1 MQACVLPHNC
11 CAWRAMSM
19 NNPSSIGSIFDRR
32 SIRYPLVWLIVMV
45 TLMAIGLALVS
56 DAILRLDNV
65 RNDIRRTM
73 TAAAN
78 AAGTAA
84 NAAVAFNDAKAAEEV
99 LRMFEAYPEIK
110 AAALYPNEGERLASY
125 GEDGLLPHHT
135 RAIGRSSSDIP
146 PLANTATLHL
156 PIVVDETQI
165 GSIYVSARLDSY
177 WRAYLTT
184 LGTTFL
190 ITFGAGA
197 LALLLALRFLDRII
211 RPVRQLAEAA
221 NDARVRQD
229 FSRREIPAADDEIGD
244 MVRNFNALLEEV
256 DAGRKSLQRQHDGL
270 ERLVEDRTAELLA
283 AKEAA
288 DEANAAKSRFLTAA
302 SHDLRQPIHAMGLFL
317 DTLRNS
323 PLNEEQRRV
332 VDYLSLSTRN
342 LAEILNALLD
352 VSRLDGG
359 TVKPHLGN
367 VPAYD
372 LLRNIEAEFS
382 PLALAKGLRF
392 KFFFPNQEL
401 MLFTDVQL
409 LYSLLRNIIDNAIK
423 YTHTGGVLIGFRRR
437 RGSALIQIWD
447 TGIGI
452 APDHLKTIFDE
463 YYQVDNPQRDRTKG
477 LGLGLAIANQVAGV
491 LGSRIRCYSIPGKGS
506 RFEIRVPLADEPEL
520 ATGGGSSVP
529 VDGIASS
536 SPMIGSRV
544 VAVEDDDMAAN
555 ALKIS
560 LGALGLN
567 LSIYTSA
574 EDALAQASIEDADF
588 YIVDYRLP
596 GLNGIQFLDEMQK
609 RAKRPIKATLLTGET
624 NQGAINTVSHLRWKV
639 LFKPID
645 TATLVA
651 EMEAQGVQH
660 GNESSHD
667 GPVAREEREP

>member
-1 MQACVLPHNC
+1 MLACALLHNC

-19 NNPSSIGSIFDRR
+19 NNQSSSASIFDRR
-32 SIRYPLVWLIVMV
+32 SIRYPLVRLIVMV

-73 TAAAN
+73 AAAAN

-84 NAAVAFNDAKAAEEV
+84 NAAVAFNDAKAAEEA

-125 GEDGLLPHHT
+125 GEDGLLPPHT
-135 RAIGRSSSDIP
+135 RAIGRPSPDIP

-156 PIVVDETQI
+156 PIVVDGTRV
-165 GSIYVSARLDSY
+165 GSVYVSARLDSY
-177 WRAYLTT
+177 WRTYLIT
-184 LGTTFL
+184 LATTFL
-190 ITFGAGA
+190 ITLGAGA
-197 LALLLALRFLDRII
+197 LALLLASRFLDRII
-211 RPVRQLAEAA
+211 LPVRQLAEAA
-221 NDARVRQD
+221 SDARVRQD
-229 FSRREIPAADDEIGD
+229 FSRREILAADDEIGD

-283 AKEAA
+283 AKNSA
-288 DEANAAKSRFLTAA
+288 DEANTAKSRFLTAA

-372 LLRNIEAEFS
+372 LLRNVEAEFS

-392 KFFFPNQEL
+392 KFFFPSQEL
-401 MLFTDVQL
+401 VLFTDVQL

-423 YTHTGGVLIGFRRR
+423 YTDTGGVLIGFRRR
-437 RGSALIQIWD
+437 RGSALIQVWD

-452 APDHLKTIFDE
+452 APDHLGTIFDE
-463 YYQVDNPQRDRTKG
+463 YYQVGNPQRDRAKG
-477 LGLGLAIANQVAGV
+477 LGLGLAIANQVAAV

-506 RFEIRVPLADEPEL
+506 RFEIRVPLAGESEQ
-520 ATGGGSSVP
+520 ATEGGASVP
-529 VDGIASS
+529 AAGIASS
-536 SPMIGSRV
+536 SPIVGSRV

-567 LSIYTSA
+567 AAIYASA
-574 EDALAQASIEDADF
+574 EDALTQAGIEDADF

-596 GLNGIQFLDEMQK
+596 GLNGIQFLDEIQK
-609 RAKRPIKATLLTGET
+609 RAQRPIKATLLTGET
-624 NQGAINTVSHLRWKV
+624 NQGAINIVSPRRWKV

-651 EMEAQGVQH
+651 EMEAQGVRH
-660 GNESSHD
+660 GNKSSHD
-667 GPVAREEREP
+667 GPVAA

>member
-1 MQACVLPHNC
+1 
-11 CAWRAMSM
+11 
-19 NNPSSIGSIFDRR
+19 
-32 SIRYPLVWLIVMV
+32 MV

-56 DAILRLDNV
+56 DALLRLDNV

-78 AAGTAA
+78 AAATAA

-99 LRMFEAYPEIK
+99 LRMFEAYPEIR
-110 AAALYPNEGERLASY
+110 AAALYPNEGARLASY
-125 GEDGLLPHHT
+125 GEARLLPRHT
-135 RAIGRSSSDIP
+135 RAIGRSSPDIP
-146 PLANTATLHL
+146 ALANKATLHL

-165 GSIYVSARLDSY
+165 GSIYVSARLDGY
-177 WRAYLTT
+177 WRAYLATLATT
-184 LGTTFL
+184 CL
-190 ITFGAGA
+190 ITLGAGA

-211 RPVRQLAEAA
+211 LPVRQLAEAA

-229 FSRREIPAADDEIGD
+229 FSRREILAADDEIGD

-270 ERLVEDRTAELLA
+270 ERLVEERTAELLA
-283 AKEAA
+283 AKNSA

-392 KFFFPNQEL
+392 KFFFPSKDL
-401 MLFTDVQL
+401 VLFTDVQL

-423 YTHTGGVLIGFRRR
+423 YTHAGGVLIGFRRR
-437 RGSALIQIWD
+437 RGSALIQVWD

-452 APDHLKTIFDE
+452 APGHLATIFDE
-463 YYQVDNPQRDRTKG
+463 YYQVDNPQRDRAKG
-477 LGLGLAIANQVAGV
+477 LGLGLAIAKQVAGI
-491 LGSRIRCYSIPGKGS
+491 LGSRIRCDSIPGKGS
-506 RFEIRVPLADEPEL
+506 RFEIRVPLADEPEQ
-520 ATGGGSSVP
+520 APGEGSSVP
-529 VDGIASS
+529 VEGVVSPSPIA
-536 SPMIGSRV
+536 GSRV
-544 VAVEDDDMAAN
+544 VAVEDDAMAAN

-560 LGALGLN
+560 LSPLGVDV
-567 LSIYTSA
+567 STYPSA
-574 EDALAQASIEDADF
+574 EDALAQARIEDADF

-596 GLNGIQFLDEMQK
+596 GLNGIQFLDEIQE
-609 RAKRPIKATLLTGET
+609 RAQRPIKATLLTGEAG
-624 NQGAINTVSHLRWKV
+624 QAAITAVSPLRWKV

-651 EMEAQGVQH
+651 EMEAQGVLH
-660 GNESSHD
+660 GDKSRHD
-667 GPVAREEREP
+667 GPVAA